1 MKNSESERMMNEQ
14 ECIMVLDDIET
25 TFSMLF
31 DEKLAG
37 FNDIERGIAARII
50 DDTVNLIKDVNRD
63 VYMFGI
69 SYDNYNNGFS
79 FMPQYYFE
87 NILLHDDMIWERIII
102 IIAIAYQID
111 FQIIFKKKSISHLYD
126 IIKKDNSIDIAIKK
140 SLQEINAD
148 FKMREFKFN
157 RNENE
162 HYISTHLAEND
173 KIKSKYNDIIY
184 IENGELHGNLDKINQ
199 QTDII
204 NREVMRFLK
213 KKIVVVNKKQ
223 DKYINLLKL
232 CIVHMGCAF
241 KKSSF
246 YFNQI
251 KYFVPEKKA
260 IPENKDIYA
269 NCDELEKKYAALR
282 EEFRIVVDIINESVF
297 DTMNKSSMIRN
308 TLLTDSI
315 FRAKEIIRSINL
327 YFSCTSFYIY
337 GEKQLEPNQK
347 EAFKKYCCNDVVFSY
362 YYYDH
367 AVLKF
372 YSVYEKLAKFLICK
386 YDFNRYYL
394 DDSKFKGMY
403 IENVIEILKK
413 KGINSEILVKFQE
426 CVSSNEFI
434 DYEKTRNKAYHCL
447 RTYFFL
453 DEKCRDRVIITD
465 ISQMTKMMYSLHELF
480 SMIIEEEKRIYTEMI
495 RNKKK

>member
-251 KYFVPEKKA
+251 KYFVPEKKQYLKTK
-260 IPENKDIYA
+260 IFT
-269 NCDELEKKYAALR
+269 L
-282 EEFRIVVDIINESVF
+282 IV
-297 DTMNKSSMIRN
+297 MN
-308 TLLTDSI
+308 
-315 FRAKEIIRSINL
+315 
-327 YFSCTSFYIY
+327 
-337 GEKQLEPNQK
+337 
-347 EAFKKYCCNDVVFSY
+347 
-362 YYYDH
+362 
-367 AVLKF
+367 
-372 YSVYEKLAKFLICK
+372 
-386 YDFNRYYL
+386 
-394 DDSKFKGMY
+394 
-403 IENVIEILKK
+403 
-413 KGINSEILVKFQE
+413 
-426 CVSSNEFI
+426 
-434 DYEKTRNKAYHCL
+434 
-447 RTYFFL
+447 
-453 DEKCRDRVIITD
+453 
-465 ISQMTKMMYSLHELF
+465 
-480 SMIIEEEKRIYTEMI
+480 
-495 RNKKK
+495 